1 VSTDCTEPD
10 FEGTRLAEILG
21 DLPPAAAGEQPWTPE
36 EIAGFR
42 ERFAAAMANPGPL
55 RVLPSE
61 HWQAR
66 AEAAE
71 ARLAAIAAHCRARMK
86 GPGRSG
92 ISLSAASF
100 ILGIAEGSEEA
111 DRA

>member
-1 VSTDCTEPD
+1 VTAGDTARIVPAIPVTDDT
-10 FEGTRLAEILG
+10 AQ
-21 DLPPAAAGEQPWTPE
+21 DLPAAL
-36 EIAGFR
+36 
-42 ERFAAAMANPGPL
+42 ANT
-55 RVLPSE
+55 
-61 HWQAR
+61 QAR

-100 ILGIAEGSEEA
+100 ILGIAEGSDEEENQ
-111 DRA
+111 